1 MAAAPIPL
9 NEAERLAAL
18 RAYAVLDTACEES
31 FDGIVRLAARLTGS
45 PIALVSLIDA
55 DRQWF
60 KARYGLGAAETPR
73 DASFCAHTL
82 ADPSH
87 ALVVS
92 DARADA
98 RFVDNPLVLGGPGIR
113 AYAGVPLIDAGGFAL
128 GTLCIIDQK
137 PRDFTPEVMETL
149 RDLAR
154 MVMTAL
160 ELHKAVGQLHAMAL
174 TDPLTG
180 LANRTALLDAIDRAL
195 HVQCWHGQPFGLLY
209 LDLNGFRQINDRHGL
224 AIGDRV
230 LNVAAAALRSASS
243 EEHVAARVGGDEFA
257 VVMSG
262 ADMAAV
268 ASFAERVRAA
278 IAAGMATTGL
288 PITAS
293 VGGVAFLSAP
303 PSAGAAL
310 AASNTA
316 LNVAKVFG
324 EDTVQCHEYRQPA
337 HTVAA

>member
-1 MAAAPIPL
+1 MTAAPIPL
-9 NEAERLAAL
+9 NETERLAAL
-18 RAYAVLDTACEES
+18 RSYAVLDTACEDS

-45 PIALVSLIDA
+45 PIALVSLVDA

-73 DASFCAHTL
+73 DASFCAHSF

-87 ALVVS
+87 PFVVS
-92 DARADA
+92 DARTDA

-113 AYAGVPLIDAGGFAL
+113 AYAGVPLIDPAGFAL

-137 PRDFTPEVMETL
+137 PRDFTPDVLETL

-160 ELHKAVGQLHAMAL
+160 ELHKAVGQLQTMAL

-195 HVQCWHGQPFGLLY
+195 HTQHWHGQQFGLLY
-209 LDLNGFRQINDRHGL
+209 LDLNGFRGINDRHGL
-224 AIGDRV
+224 AVGDRV
-230 LNVAAAALRSASS
+230 LNVAAAVLRSAST
-243 EEHVAARVGGDEFA
+243 EDHVAARVGGDEFA
-257 VVMSG
+257 VVLSG
-262 ADMAAV
+262 ADMATV
-268 ASFAERVRAA
+268 AAFAERVRAS
-278 IAAGMATTGL
+278 IAAGMAATNM
-288 PITAS
+288 PVTAS

-303 PSAGAAL
+303 PNAGAAV
-310 AASNTA
+310 AAANTA

-324 EDTVQCHEYRQPA
+324 EDTVQVHEYRQPA
-337 HTVAA
+337 HTEAA